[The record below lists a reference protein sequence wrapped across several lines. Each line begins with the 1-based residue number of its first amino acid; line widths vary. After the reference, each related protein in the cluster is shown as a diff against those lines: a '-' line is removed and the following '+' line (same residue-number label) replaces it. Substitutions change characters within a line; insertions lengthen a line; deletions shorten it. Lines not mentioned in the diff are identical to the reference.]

1 MLAGLGLVFGQRLGG
16 NPGLWAIAL
25 AAAGIVLTAVGA
37 VLDIA

>member
-1 MLAGLGLVFGQRLGG
+1 MLAGLGLVVGQRLGG
-16 NPGLWAIAL
+16 NPGLWAITL